1 MPTTKKFTFDV
12 PPDLRAVLDDH
23 PEVNWTAVFRDAI
36 RRQAVAADLAR
47 RIVEE
52 QSDPRIAAVTAS
64 VKSRVGKRFRDAPAS
79 KGRRA
84 AA

>member
-1 MPTTKKFTFDV
+1 MQQTKKFTFDV
-12 PPDLRAVLDDH
+12 PPDLRTILDTH

-36 RRQAVAADLAR
+36 RRQAVAADIAR
-47 RIVEE
+47 RILEE
-52 QSDPRIAAVTAS
+52 QSDPRIAAVASS
-64 VKSRVGKRFRDAPAS
+64 VKSRVGQRFRDASTS